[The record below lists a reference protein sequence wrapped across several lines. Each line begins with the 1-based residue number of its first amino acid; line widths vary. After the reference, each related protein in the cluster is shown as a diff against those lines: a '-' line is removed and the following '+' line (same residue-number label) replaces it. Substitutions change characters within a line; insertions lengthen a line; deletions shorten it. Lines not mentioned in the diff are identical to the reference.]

1 MSIVLA
7 MLAAAISPVATA
19 NPQTQVAQAV
29 DIVDT
34 AARKR
39 GDRSHVLVLGTAH
52 LGNLPES
59 FDTKRLTPLLDK
71 LAKWHPQRITVEGIS
86 GAQCDYLR
94 SHEFAFPGAVKDYC
108 PDPSAARKA
117 LGMSGSQAEQAVLAL
132 LDHKD
137 HSPAERR
144 RMAVLFMA
152 MGEPDSAVLQW
163 ERLPK
168 SEQHADENLPEE
180 LVARLDR
187 ATHFRNE
194 NESIAVQLAKRLG
207 LDRIYRVD
215 DHTGDR
221 AGVVADEKAYDRELP
236 LIWKS
241 KRLDKRIADDDAK
254 EKAMLAGGSVIDWY
268 RDLNSPANARL
279 AMETDF
285 GAAAGSTH
293 YPTTGRAYLAYWET
307 RNLRIAANIREV
319 LGSGERVLSIIGA
332 SHKPYLERYLGMTSD
347 VVIDNVETVL
357 AD

>member
-7 MLAAAISPVATA
+7 ILAAATSPVATA

-29 DIVDT
+29 DIGDT

-52 LGNLPES
+52 LSHLPKT
-59 FDTKRLTPLLDK
+59 FDTARLKPLLDK
-71 LAKWHPQRITVEGIS
+71 LAKWDPQSITVEGIS
-86 GAQCDYLR
+86 GEQCDYLR
-94 SHEFAFPGAVKDYC
+94 SYEFAYPGTAEDYC
-108 PDPSAARKA
+108 PDTLAAREA
-117 LGMSGSQAEQAVLAL
+117 LRVTGPEAEKAVLAL
-132 LDHKD
+132 LKHKD
-137 HSPAERR
+137 HTPAERR
-144 RMAVLFMA
+144 RIAGLFLA
-152 MGEPDSAVLQW
+152 IGEPESAMLQW
-163 ERLPK
+163 EQLPK
-168 SEQHADENLPEE
+168 SEQHADENLPEAQ
-180 LVARLDR
+180 VARLEKEAR
-187 ATHFRNE
+187 YRNE
-194 NESIAVQLAKRLG
+194 NVSIAVALGVKLG

-241 KRLDKRIADDDAK
+241 KLLDQRIAQDDAK
-254 EKAMLAGGSVIDWY
+254 EKVMLAGGSVIDWY

-285 GAAAGSTH
+285 GAAAGSTK
-293 YPTTGRAYLAYWET
+293 YPATGRAYLAYWET

-319 LGSGERVLSIIGA
+319 LGSGGRVLSIIGA

-347 VVIDNVETVL
+347 VVIDNVEKVL
-357 AD
+357 TD